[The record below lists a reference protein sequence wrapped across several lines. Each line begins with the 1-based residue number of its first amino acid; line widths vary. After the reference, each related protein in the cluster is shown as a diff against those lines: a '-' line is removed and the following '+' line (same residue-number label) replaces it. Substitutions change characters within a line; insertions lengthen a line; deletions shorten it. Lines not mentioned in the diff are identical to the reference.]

1 MLRNLASLAALVL
14 VVMAAGTAVGQ
25 DGGHGSSQHAGQ
37 SLTAVGA
44 SDAAAMSS
52 TSELVATTAR
62 IAGDATRT
70 RFVVDLTSEIGFAVF
85 PLADP
90 HRIVIDLPQLRFAL
104 APDAGR
110 QGRGLVASWR
120 YGLLAVGKSRV
131 VIDLARAAAVDK
143 AFVLP
148 PVDAQPA
155 RLVIDLVAVDEAAF
169 VAEAERARDART
181 GTRENDGGA
190 AAAAI
195 RQARVRPLIVLDA
208 GHGGIDTGAAGSE
221 GTLEKHITLDFA
233 SLLKRKLEGTGLF
246 EVRLTRDDDVFIAL
260 DSRMAFARRV
270 AADLFVSIHADA
282 APQSYVRGATVYTVS
297 ERASDADAAAVAAQE
312 NRSDVIA
319 GVDLEATPDDVA
331 DILIDLARR
340 ETKTMSHRAAEA
352 MISAMAGHTMLNS
365 NPHRYAGFRVL
376 RAHDVPSVLLELGYM
391 TNRHDEALM
400 LSEEWRDG
408 TAEAMVTAIRGFFE
422 PRLAASSA
430 VVSAG
435 GASAPGADGTA
446 VAVGSG
452 APIPGAPPDK
462 VAIEERGDL
471 AAAQR

>member
-1 MLRNLASLAALVL
+1 MQRTLASLALL
-14 VVMAAGTAVGQ
+14 ILAATATGPAVGQ
-25 DGGHGSSQHAGQ
+25 DSRPVDGLGVIAVA
-37 SLTAVGA
+37 TAE
-44 SDAAAMSS
+44 AAAPPA
-52 TSELVATTAR
+52 EADLVATTAR
-62 IAGDATRT
+62 IAGDTTRT
-70 RFVVDLTSEIGFAVF
+70 RFVVDLTSEVGFAVF

-104 APDAGR
+104 APEAGR

-169 VAEAERARDART
+169 VAEAARARDARMGPQET
-181 GTRENDGGA
+181 DGGA
-190 AAAAI
+190 AAEAI

-233 SLLKRKLEGTGLF
+233 SLLKRKLEATGLF
-246 EVRLTRDDDVFIAL
+246 EVRLTRDDDVFVAL

-282 APQSYVRGATVYTVS
+282 APQSFVRGATVYTVS

-319 GVDLEATPDDVA
+319 GVDLEETPDDVA

-352 MISAMAGHTMLNS
+352 MIAAMSGHTMLNS

-376 RAHDVPSVLLELGYM
+376 RAHDVPSVLVELGYM

-408 TAEAMVTAIRGFFE
+408 TAEAMVQAIRGFFE
-422 PRLAASSA
+422 PRLANS
-430 VVSAG
+430 
-435 GASAPGADGTA
+435 GAA
-446 VAVGSG
+446 VAVTASPADAGTSVTVGSG
-452 APIPGAPPDK
+452 VPAEPPK
-462 VAIEERGDL
+462 AAASTGGQGDL
-471 AAAQR
+471 AAAR

>member
-1 MLRNLASLAALVL
+1 MLRKLATLAALIL
-14 VVMAAGTAVGQ
+14 VVMAVGTAYGQ
-25 DGGHGSSQHAGQ
+25 DD
-37 SLTAVGA
+37 GA
-44 SDAAAMSS
+44 SSVQPASKWPAAVTAAPPAPTASA
-52 TSELVATTAR
+52 TELVATAAR

-70 RFVVDLTSEIGFAVF
+70 RFVVDLTSEAGFAVF
-85 PLADP
+85 PLAEP

-104 APDAGR
+104 DADAGR

-120 YGLLAVGKSRV
+120 YGLLAVGKSRI

-169 VAEAERARDART
+169 VAEASRARDART
-181 GTRENDGGA
+181 GTREADGGA

-208 GHGGIDTGAAGSE
+208 GHGGIDTGAAGGE

-233 SLLKRKLEGTGLF
+233 SLLKRKLEATGLF

-282 APQSYVRGATVYTVS
+282 APQAYVRGATVYTVS
-297 ERASDADAAAVAAQE
+297 ERASDAEAAAIAAQE

-319 GVDLEATPDDVA
+319 GVDLEETPDDVA

-352 MISAMAGHTMLNS
+352 IIAAMSGHTLLNS

-376 RAHDVPSVLLELGYM
+376 RAHDVPSVLVELGYM

-408 TAEAMVTAIRGFFE
+408 TAEAMVAAIRGFFE
-422 PRLAASSA
+422 PRLAASGA
-430 VVSAG
+430 GVSAIA
-435 GASAPGADGTA
+435 ASAAGADGTT
-446 VAVGSG
+446 VAVGSSTPNP
-452 APIPGAPPDK
+452 AAPPDEP
-462 VAIEERGDL
+462 ALAERGDL

>member
-1 MLRNLASLAALVL
+1 MLRTLAPLALSILLAIAGASAL
-14 VVMAAGTAVGQ
+14 AVAQ
-25 DGGHGSSQHAGQ
+25 DGGQPGGSPIA
-37 SLTAVGA
+37 A
-44 SDAAAMSS
+44 SGPADTVAP
-52 TSELVATTAR
+52 TELVATMAR
-62 IAGDATRT
+62 VAGDAART
-70 RFVVDLTSEIGFAVF
+70 RFVVDLTSQVGFAVF

-169 VAEAERARDART
+169 VAEAARARDART
-181 GTRENDGGA
+181 GPRESDGGTA
-190 AAAAI
+190 AAAL

-208 GHGGIDTGAAGSE
+208 GHGGIDTGAAGGQ
-221 GTLEKHITLDFA
+221 GTLEKDITLDFA

-246 EVRLTRDDDVFIAL
+246 EVRLTRDDDVFVSL
-260 DSRMAFARRV
+260 DDRTAFARQV

-297 ERASDADAAAVAAQE
+297 ERASDADAAAIAAQE
-312 NRSDVIA
+312 NHSDVIA
-319 GVDLEATPDDVA
+319 GVDLNETPDDVT

-340 ETKTMSHRAAEA
+340 ETKTMSHRAAEVLIGA
-352 MISAMAGHTMLNS
+352 IGGHTKLNS

-376 RAHDVPSVLLELGYM
+376 RAHDVPSVLVELGYM

-400 LSEEWRDG
+400 LSEKWRDG
-408 TAEAMVTAIRGFFE
+408 TAEAMVEAIRGFFA
-422 PRLAASSA
+422 PRLAAA
-430 VVSAG
+430 GAG
-435 GASAPGADGTA
+435 GEVGVDAAVKGGPSAATDSAIGVGSDAPTSDGPLMR
-446 VAVGSG
+446 AVGG
-452 APIPGAPPDK
+452 
-462 VAIEERGDL
+462 EQGDV
-471 AAAQR
+471 AAARP

>member
-1 MLRNLASLAALVL
+1 MLRTLAFLALVILAATAPGRL
-14 VVMAAGTAVGQ
+14 AAQDNGGVEARQTTAF
-25 DGGHGSSQHAGQ
+25 DAGEP
-37 SLTAVGA
+37 
-44 SDAAAMSS
+44 
-52 TSELVATTAR
+52 TSPPEARELVATTAR
-62 IAGDATRT
+62 IAGDAMRT
-70 RFVVDLTSEIGFAVF
+70 RFVVDLTSEVGFAVF

-90 HRIVIDLPQLRFAL
+90 HRIVIDLPQMRFAL
-104 APDAGR
+104 GPEAGR

-155 RLVIDLVAVDEAAF
+155 RLVIDLVAVDEVAF
-169 VAEAERARDART
+169 VAEATRARDART
-181 GTRENDGGA
+181 TPRESDGGA
-190 AAAAI
+190 AAAAL

-208 GHGGIDTGAAGSE
+208 GHGGIDTGAAGVH
-221 GTLEKHITLDFA
+221 GTLEKNITLDFS
-233 SLLKRKLEGTGLF
+233 SLLKRKLESTGLF

-260 DSRMAFARRV
+260 DDRTAFARQV

-297 ERASDADAAAVAAQE
+297 ERASDADAAAIAAQE

-319 GVDLEATPDDVA
+319 GVDLDETSDDVT

-352 MISAMAGHTMLNS
+352 MISSIAGHTKLNS

-376 RAHDVPSVLLELGYM
+376 RAHDVPSVLVELGYM

-408 TAEAMVTAIRGFFE
+408 TAEAMVQAIRGFFE
-422 PRLAASSA
+422 PRLAASGAGAAA
-430 VVSAG
+430 VE
-435 GASAPGADGTA
+435 APSPALDGES
-446 VAVGSG
+446 VVVGSG
-452 APIPGAPPDK
+452 VPANDAAPVRGPAG
-462 VAIEERGDL
+462 EGGDL
-471 AAAQR
+471 AAAR

>member
-1 MLRNLASLAALVL
+1 MLRTLASLALVIL
-14 VVMAAGTAVGQ
+14 AATAIGPAMGQ
-25 DGGHGSSQHAGQ
+25 DNRPVNGQ
-37 SLTAVGA
+37 GVVAVATAE
-44 SDAAAMSS
+44 AAAPRA
-52 TSELVATTAR
+52 EADLVATTAR
-62 IAGDATRT
+62 IAGDTTRT
-70 RFVVDLTSEIGFAVF
+70 RFVVDLTSEVGFAVF

-104 APDAGR
+104 APEAGR

-169 VAEAERARDART
+169 VAEAARARDARMGPQET
-181 GTRENDGGA
+181 DGGA
-190 AAAAI
+190 AAEAI

-233 SLLKRKLEGTGLF
+233 SLLKRKLEATGLF
-246 EVRLTRDDDVFIAL
+246 EVRLTRDDDVFVAL

-282 APQSYVRGATVYTVS
+282 APQSFVRGATVYTVS

-319 GVDLEATPDDVA
+319 GVDLDETPDDVA

-352 MISAMAGHTMLNS
+352 MIAAMSGHTMLNS

-376 RAHDVPSVLLELGYM
+376 RAHDVPSVLVELGYM

-408 TAEAMVTAIRGFFE
+408 TAEAMVQAIRGFFE
-422 PRLAASSA
+422 PRLARSGAAVAVTASPVDA
-430 VVSAG
+430 
-435 GASAPGADGTA
+435 GAS

-452 APIPGAPPDK
+452 VTADGPPPKGAPS
-462 VAIEERGDL
+462 AGGQGDL
-471 AAAQR
+471 AAAR

>member
-1 MLRNLASLAALVL
+1 MLRTLAFLALVILAATAPGRV
-14 VVMAAGTAVGQ
+14 AAQDNGGIEGRQEATFAATGAV
-25 DGGHGSSQHAGQ
+25 SQPEPR
-37 SLTAVGA
+37 
-44 SDAAAMSS
+44 
-52 TSELVATTAR
+52 ELVATTAR
-62 IAGDATRT
+62 IAGDAMRT
-70 RFVVDLTSEIGFAVF
+70 RFVVDLTSEVGFAVF

-90 HRIVIDLPQLRFAL
+90 HRIVIDLPQMRFAL
-104 APDAGR
+104 GPDAGR

-155 RLVIDLVAVDEAAF
+155 RLVIDLVAVDEVAF
-169 VAEAERARDART
+169 VAEATRARDARAT
-181 GTRENDGGA
+181 PRDSDGGE

-208 GHGGIDTGAAGSE
+208 GHGGIDTGAAGVH
-221 GTLEKHITLDFA
+221 GTLEKNITLDFS

-246 EVRLTRDDDVFIAL
+246 EVRLTRDDDVFVAL
-260 DSRMAFARRV
+260 DDRMAFARRV

-282 APQSYVRGATVYTVS
+282 APQDYVRGATVYTVS
-297 ERASDADAAAVAAQE
+297 ERASDADAAAIAAQE

-319 GVDLEATPDDVA
+319 GVDLDETSDDVT

-352 MISAMAGHTMLNS
+352 MIASIAGHTKLNS

-376 RAHDVPSVLLELGYM
+376 RAHDVPSVLVELGYM

-408 TAEAMVTAIRGFFE
+408 TAEAMVQAIRGFFE
-422 PRLAASSA
+422 PRLAASG
-430 VVSAG
+430 AG
-435 GASAPGADGTA
+435 GAVVEPASPVLERESVVVGSGVPADGTGP
-446 VAVGSG
+446 V
-452 APIPGAPPDK
+452 PGPAG
-462 VAIEERGDL
+462 ERGDL
-471 AAAQR
+471 AAAR

>member
-1 MLRNLASLAALVL
+1 M
-14 VVMAAGTAVGQ
+14 
-25 DGGHGSSQHAGQ
+25 
-37 SLTAVGA
+37 
-44 SDAAAMSS
+44 
-52 TSELVATTAR
+52 
-62 IAGDATRT
+62 RT
-70 RFVVDLTSEIGFAVF
+70 RFVVDLTSEVGFAVF

-90 HRIVIDLPQLRFAL
+90 HRIVIDLPQMRFAL
-104 APDAGR
+104 SPEAGR

-155 RLVIDLVAVDEAAF
+155 RLVIDLVAVDEGAF
-169 VAEAERARDART
+169 VAEATRARDART
-181 GTRENDGGA
+181 TPRESDGGEA
-190 AAAAI
+190 AAAL

-208 GHGGIDTGAAGSE
+208 GHGGIDTGAAGVH
-221 GTLEKHITLDFA
+221 GTLEKTITLDFS
-233 SLLKRKLEGTGLF
+233 SLLKRKLEATGLF
-246 EVRLTRDDDVFIAL
+246 EVRLTRDDDVFVAL
-260 DSRMAFARRV
+260 DDRMAFARHV

-297 ERASDADAAAVAAQE
+297 ERASDADAAAIAAQE

-319 GVDLEATPDDVA
+319 GVDLDETSDDVT

-340 ETKTMSHRAAEA
+340 ETKTMSHLAAEA
-352 MISAMAGHTMLNS
+352 MIASISGHTKLNS

-376 RAHDVPSVLLELGYM
+376 RAHDVPSVLVELGYM

-408 TAEAMVTAIRGFFE
+408 TAEAMVQAIRGFFE
-422 PRLAASSA
+422 PRLAASG
-430 VVSAG
+430 AG
-435 GASAPGADGTA
+435 GAAVEAPSPASGGES
-446 VAVGSG
+446 VVVGSG
-452 APIPGAPPDK
+452 VPATDTAPVRGPAG
-462 VAIEERGDL
+462 ERGDL
-471 AAAQR
+471 AAAR

>member
-1 MLRNLASLAALVL
+1 MLRTLATLALVILLAAGGRPAGAEDGATPAAPSAPEL
-14 VVMAAGTAVGQ
+14 VV
-25 DGGHGSSQHAGQ
+25 
-37 SLTAVGA
+37 
-44 SDAAAMSS
+44 
-52 TSELVATTAR
+52 TTAR

-70 RFVVDLTSEIGFAVF
+70 RFVVDLTAEVGFAVF
-85 PLADP
+85 PLTEP

-104 APDAGR
+104 PPDAGR
-110 QGRGLVASWR
+110 EGRGLVSSWR

-169 VAEAERARDART
+169 VAEANRARDART
-181 GTRENDGGA
+181 GIRSGDDGA

-208 GHGGIDTGAAGSE
+208 GHGGIDTGAAGVQ
-221 GTLEKHITLDFA
+221 GTLEKDLTLDFA
-233 SLLKRKLEGTGLF
+233 SLLKRKLESTGLF
-246 EVRLTRDDDVFIAL
+246 EVKLTREDDVFVAL
-260 DSRMAFARRV
+260 DSRTAFARRV

-297 ERASDADAAAVAAQE
+297 ERASDADAAAIAAQE
-312 NRSDVIA
+312 NHSDIIA
-319 GVDLEATPDDVA
+319 GVDLEETPDDVT
-331 DILIDLARR
+331 DILVDLARR

-352 MISAMAGHTMLNS
+352 LIGAIGGHTKLNS

-376 RAHDVPSVLLELGYM
+376 RAHDVPSVLVELGYM

-408 TAEAMVTAIRGFFE
+408 TAEAMVEAIRGFFE
-422 PRLAASSA
+422 PRLAAA
-430 VVSAG
+430 GAG
-435 GASAPGADGTA
+435 GAAVGATSPASVGA
-446 VAVGSG
+446 SIAVGSSEPATG
-452 APIPGAPPDK
+452 EPVPAPEPGS
-462 VAIEERGDL
+462 V
-471 AAAQR
+471 AAARP

>member
-1 MLRNLASLAALVL
+1 M
-14 VVMAAGTAVGQ
+14 
-25 DGGHGSSQHAGQ
+25 
-37 SLTAVGA
+37 
-44 SDAAAMSS
+44 
-52 TSELVATTAR
+52 
-62 IAGDATRT
+62 
-70 RFVVDLTSEIGFAVF
+70 
-85 PLADP
+85 
-90 HRIVIDLPQLRFAL
+90 
-104 APDAGR
+104 
-110 QGRGLVASWR
+110 
-120 YGLLAVGKSRV
+120 
-131 VIDLARAAAVDK
+131 
-143 AFVLP
+143 LP

-169 VAEAERARDART
+169 VAEALRARDARAMPVDH
-181 GTRENDGGA
+181 DGGTA
-190 AAAAI
+190 TAAI

-208 GHGGIDTGAAGSE
+208 GHGGIDTGAAGGD

-246 EVRLTRDDDVFIAL
+246 EVRLTRDDDVFVAL
-260 DSRMAFARRV
+260 DSRMAFARSV

-319 GVDLEATPDDVA
+319 GVDLDDTSDDVT

-352 MISAMAGHTMLNS
+352 MIATLAGHTKLNS

-376 RAHDVPSVLLELGYM
+376 RAHDVPSVLIELGYM

-400 LSEEWRDG
+400 LSEEWRVG
-408 TAEAMVTAIRGFFE
+408 TAEAMVAAIRGFFE
-422 PRLAASSA
+422 PRLAASGTGFS
-430 VVSAG
+430 VSG
-435 GASAPGADGTA
+435 TPAPGADATT

-452 APIPGAPPDK
+452 APKPAASPDQ
-462 VAIEERGDL
+462 VAIEEPGDV
-471 AAAQR
+471 AVAR